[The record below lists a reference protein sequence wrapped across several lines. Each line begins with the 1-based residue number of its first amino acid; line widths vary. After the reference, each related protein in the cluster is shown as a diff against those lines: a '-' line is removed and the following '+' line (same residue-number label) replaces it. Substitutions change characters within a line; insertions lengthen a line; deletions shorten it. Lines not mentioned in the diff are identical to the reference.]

1 MTDTAE
7 LIAHANH
14 EVDLH
19 EANRS
24 YMPGDMWELIADM
37 VIALTAQAQE
47 IERCKSDFVT
57 QSSLIRA
64 FQVRAEAAEARVRE
78 LKDEIDRL
86 QTVICCEQDR
96 GDAIEAATIERCAKV
111 ASNWNGDFD
120 YPYGQERVATAIR
133 ALAKEPLT
141 SPLM

>member
-1 MTDTAE
+1 MVIIVEGSSQEGYEMSDTSE

-37 VIALTAQAQE
+37 VIALAAQAQE
-47 IERCKSDFVT
+47 IEQAKRDAAT
-57 QSSLIRA
+57 ERTLRLSLEEERN
-64 FQVRAEAAEARVRE
+64 AAEVRMRE

-86 QTVICCEQDR
+86 QTV
-96 GDAIEAATIERCAKV
+96 AAR
-111 ASNWNGDFD
+111 
-120 YPYGQERVATAIR
+120 IR
-133 ALAKEPLT
+133 ALVK
-141 SPLM
+141 S

>member
-64 FQVRAEAAEARVRE
+64 FQVRAEGAEAHVRE
-78 LKDEIDRL
+78 LEDTTMSVECL
-86 QTVICCEQDR
+86 
-96 GDAIEAATIERCAKV
+96 DAVRRDVEAATIERCAKLADGESLLSIGV
-111 ASNWNGDFD
+111 S
-120 YPYGQERVATAIR
+120 PSMERIEIATAIR

-141 SPLM
+141 PPPL